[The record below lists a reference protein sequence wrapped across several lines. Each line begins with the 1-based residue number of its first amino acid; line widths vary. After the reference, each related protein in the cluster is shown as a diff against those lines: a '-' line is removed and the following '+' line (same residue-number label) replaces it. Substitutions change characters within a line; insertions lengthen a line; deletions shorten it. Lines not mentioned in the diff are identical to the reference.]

1 MNEVGTGKTFT
12 MALAVLMNYHQ
23 LLKDKKAGKPIV
35 AKPTYVC
42 PARNGGGSG
51 SGMCCKVGVAVVAV
65 ILLGCGIFHIHR
77 LVVGLEGGK

>member
-12 MALAVLMNYHQ
+12 M
-23 LLKDKKAGKPIV
+23 
-35 AKPTYVC
+35 
-42 PARNGGGSG
+42 
-51 SGMCCKVGVAVVAV
+51 AVVAV